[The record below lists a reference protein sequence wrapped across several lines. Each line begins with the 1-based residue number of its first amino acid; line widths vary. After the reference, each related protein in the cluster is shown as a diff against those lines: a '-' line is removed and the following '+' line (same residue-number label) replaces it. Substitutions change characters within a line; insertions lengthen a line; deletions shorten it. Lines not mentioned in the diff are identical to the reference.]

1 MLPVFGIQ
9 EEFTQKYAS
18 TNSTENRNSP
28 TIEELHPHIEDEA
41 QVYSQAMIALQIN
54 YMHRAYSNDIDNY
67 YVDNVVTSGLLHFLH
82 LDNDLE
88 TRNYISK
95 NWRS

>member
-18 TNSTENRNSP
+18 TNSP

-41 QVYSQAMIALQIN
+41 QIQ
-54 YMHRAYSNDIDNY
+54 DP
-67 YVDNVVTSGLLHFLH
+67 
-82 LDNDLE
+82 
-88 TRNYISK
+88 
-95 NWRS
+95 